1 MYSYVIVTIV
11 CYIYLQLFRT
21 LLGWELGEQIMNC
34 FLLKPAEPETC
45 LGRRTKPILHS
56 WPRRHAGKGSWLS
69 SRLQNTVPGSG
80 ERVCIVTW
88 VFLEMHLSDSK
99 LDNEGGWKKLL
110 YSLFFT
116 FSFNLCLLEH
126 PSLYPAKHQWQKW
139 RQHSSF
145 WVVKFTDRQVNTY
158 WAGCLYGIHI
168 ELTRNWSE
176 DILGWGNQYIQK
188 HDHVRKNVRHLGNY
202 KSNSR

>member
-126 PSLYPAKHQWQKW
+126 PSLCSAKHQWQKW
-139 RQHSSF
+139 RQQFFLGGQVHWQTSEHLLGRMLVRYTYRAHQKLKWRHSGMREPVYSKA
-145 WVVKFTDRQVNTY
+145 WPCEEK
-158 WAGCLYGIHI
+158 C
-168 ELTRNWSE
+168 
-176 DILGWGNQYIQK
+176 
-188 HDHVRKNVRHLGNY
+188 
-202 KSNSR
+202 